1 MAAECG
7 QQRRSYCKDVREL
20 EDKDRK
26 RREKEAVVRGEQTR
40 QIGSPETRPGGR
52 RGADMGEV
60 VKQKSKWDV
69 VVCLFFG
76 GVPLVCVSLVC
87 LWCPDVSA
95 RLAGHSTWTLM
106 ASAEHPRRSRQ
117 AARSRRQLLRKMG
130 NKI

>member
-1 MAAECG
+1 
-7 QQRRSYCKDVREL
+7 
-20 EDKDRK
+20 
-26 RREKEAVVRGEQTR
+26 
-40 QIGSPETRPGGR
+40 
-52 RGADMGEV
+52 MGEV

-76 GVPLVCVSLVC
+76 GVPLVC

-117 AARSRRQLLRKMG
+117 AARSRRQVLRKMG

>member
-69 VVCLFFG
+69 VVCLFLVVCLWCASG
-76 GVPLVCVSLVC
+76 VRASGVPLVSRC
-87 LWCPDVSA
+87 LSPPGWPQHLDSNGQ
-95 RLAGHSTWTLM
+95 R
-106 ASAEHPRRSRQ
+106 
-117 AARSRRQLLRKMG
+117 
-130 NKI
+130 